1 MDKKILLI
9 TLLYATFLVII
20 LTLPLPYI
28 TTNFIT
34 GSTTQSS
41 LVAKISVSA
50 NAVEEGKTLYF
61 DASGSSGNI
70 KEYSWDFDASD
81 EEDEDKKGVTASNAY
96 KIPGVYLVTLS
107 ITDDVGSKKTDTI
120 IITVVSV
127 TRKVNIINGPTSKI
141 LSSSSVD
148 IIWETDKDVNA
159 TIFYGLIY
167 PNEITSDPIF
177 SKEKQ
182 ITLEGLQ
189 PNKKYF
195 YYLKLIDKFDNIKTS
210 SVDTFSTSPLKPVIV
225 ATTTTST
232 TTTTT
237 IKPKPTCSDGI
248 QNQGEQEIDCGG
260 PCNRCKSNFP
270 WFTIIIST
278 LVVILIVAFFFLRSY
293 FGKKNIF
300 DKEEKPITKE
310 KGMKSQQITKEK
322 KSSINIPTRKSE
334 ISIKPKIKKISP
346 ELINYIRNC
355 LNQGFKERHIR
366 KELLK
371 AGWPNEQ
378 VDDALK
384 SLKI

>member
-1 MDKKILLI
+1 MDKKILFI

-61 DASGSSGNI
+61 DGSGSSGNI
-70 KEYSWDFDASD
+70 QEYSWDFDASD
-81 EEDEDKKGVTASNAY
+81 EEDEDKKGVTASKAY

-107 ITDDVGSKKTDTI
+107 VTDDTGNKKTDTI
-120 IITVVSV
+120 TITVVSV
-127 TRKVNIINGPTSKI
+127 TKKVNIVNGPTAKI

-148 IIWETDKDVNA
+148 ITWETDENVNA
-159 TIFYGLIY
+159 TIYYGLIY
-167 PNEITSDPIF
+167 PNEIISDPIF

-182 ITLEGLQ
+182 IILEGLQ

-210 SVDTFSTSPLKPVIV
+210 SVDTFSTAPLKPVVV
-225 ATTTTST
+225 ATTST

-237 IKPKPTCSDGI
+237 IPKPTCSDGI

-260 PCNRCKSNFP
+260 PCNRCKIDFP
-270 WFTIIIST
+270 WFTIIISV
-278 LVVILIVAFFFLRSY
+278 LVVILVVAFFFLRNY
-293 FGKKNIF
+293 FGKKNVF
-300 DKEEKPITKE
+300 NKEEKPITKE
-310 KGMKSQQITKEK
+310 KGMKSSQITKEK
-322 KSSINIPTRKSE
+322 KSSINMPTRKSK
-334 ISIKPKIKKISP
+334 ISKKPQVKKISP

-355 LNQGFKERHIR
+355 LSQGFKERHIK

-371 AGWPNEQ
+371 AGWPREQ

-384 SLKI
+384 SMKV